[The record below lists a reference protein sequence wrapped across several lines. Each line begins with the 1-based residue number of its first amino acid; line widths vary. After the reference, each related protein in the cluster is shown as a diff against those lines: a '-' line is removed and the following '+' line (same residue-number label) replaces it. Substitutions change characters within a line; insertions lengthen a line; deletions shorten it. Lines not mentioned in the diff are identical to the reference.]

1 MEYAYKRVAPANFE
15 DSISAV
21 EKSVVECGFVVSA
34 TYDIQSRLSAKGFPI
49 SPLTILE
56 IMPSHGSDDQSL
68 ALIMPCR
75 IHVYEEGDAV
85 VVAAL
90 RPTLFTAV
98 FPEHQMDEL
107 ADKIERVVISVV
119 DGAVS

>member
-1 MEYAYKRVAPANFE
+1 MEYAYKRVAPVGFR
-15 DSISAV
+15 DSIAAV
-21 EKSVVECGFVVSA
+21 ERSVAECGFVVSA
-34 TYDIQSRLSAKGFPI
+34 SYDIQSRLSAKGFPI

-56 IMPSHGSDDQSL
+56 IMPTQGSDDASL

-75 IHVYEEGDAV
+75 IHIYEEGDAV
-85 VVAAL
+85 VIAAL

-98 FPEHQMDEL
+98 FPEHQMDVL
-107 ADKIERVVISVV
+107 ADKIERVVIAVV

>member
-1 MEYAYKRVAPANFE
+1 MEYAYKRVSPHGFE
-15 DSISAV
+15 DSIEAV
-21 EKSVVECGFVVSA
+21 ERSVAASGFVVSA

-56 IMPSHGSDDQSL
+56 IMPSEGTDDASL

-75 IHVYEEGDAV
+75 IHVYEEADAV
-85 VVAAL
+85 LIAAL

-107 ADKIERVVISVV
+107 ADKVERVVIAVV
-119 DGAVS
+119 DGAVG